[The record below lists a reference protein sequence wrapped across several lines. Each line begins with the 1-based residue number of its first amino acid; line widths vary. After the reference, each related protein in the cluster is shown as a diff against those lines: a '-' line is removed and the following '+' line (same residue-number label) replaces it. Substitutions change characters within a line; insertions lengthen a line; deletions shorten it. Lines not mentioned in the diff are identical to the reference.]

1 MKNTLAFL
9 LATGIATLTL
19 VPTFCLAKTQIFPVA
34 AFPALAKTPKMI
46 SDFASESFF
55 RVSTGLRGTSSD
67 PLPPPSFWDPAKAW
81 IREHHPLIYGLAIAQ
96 VLVLFS
102 VSGAVFWVTR
112 RRRT

>member
-9 LATGIATLTL
+9 LATAIGALAL
-19 VPTFCLAKTQIFPVA
+19 VPTFCLAKAQFFPVA
-34 AFPALAKTPKMI
+34 VFSALPKTPKMI
-46 SDFASESFF
+46 SDIASESFI
-55 RVSTGLRGTSSD
+55 RISTGLRGTSSD
-67 PLPPPSFWDPAKAW
+67 PLPPPSFWDPAIAW
-81 IREHHPLIYGLAIAQ
+81 IKEHHPLIYGLAIAQ